1 MQQREIAGNRQLF
14 YDRFFRSLFIF
25 CAVFITLV
33 IVSIIVFLAKQGLST
48 FRDVSPLEFH
58 FSTRWLPPEHFGA
71 FTFIFGSLAVTGLAV
86 LIGGPLGLAGAIF
99 MSKVAPAWM
108 RSLMRPATDL
118 FVGIPSVV
126 YGWIGLTVFRPLIQ
140 HHVGGAG
147 FGLFLAGII
156 LAIMIL
162 PTVISVS
169 EDALRALPLRFE
181 MASYAL
187 GATRWQTIWRVLL
200 PAALPGL
207 VTAIILAMARAI
219 GETMA
224 VAMVIGNS
232 PLFPHSLFV
241 PTATLTTEIVLEMGN
256 TPFGS
261 TWNNA
266 LFYMAFTLLLVS
278 LLLIGIIRFV
288 VQRRTAYGQ
297 TDM

>member
-1 MQQREIAGNRQLF
+1 MSKRDGYAKRQWF
-14 YDRFFRSLFIF
+14 YDRFFRSLFVLSAAF
-25 CAVFITLV
+25 VTLV
-33 IVSIIVFLAKQGLST
+33 VVAIIIFLARQGLST
-48 FRDVSPLEFH
+48 FREVSPLVFH
-58 FSTRWLPPEHFGA
+58 FSTRWAPPEHFGA
-71 FTFIFGSLAVTGLAV
+71 LTFIFGSVAVTGLAV
-86 LIGGPLGLAGAIF
+86 LIGGPLGLAGAVF
-99 MSKVAPAWM
+99 MAKLAPAWA
-108 RSLMRPATDL
+108 RSIMRPATDL

-126 YGWIGLTVFRPLIQ
+126 YGWIGLSVFRPVIQ
-140 HHVGGAG
+140 EYAGGAG

-224 VAMVIGNS
+224 VSMLIGNS
-232 PLFPHSLFV
+232 PLFPRSLFV

-266 LFYMAFTLLLVS
+266 LFYMAFILLVIS
-278 LLLIGIIRFV
+278 LALIGIIRFV
-288 VQRRTAYGQ
+288 IQRRAVYGQ
-297 TDM
+297 DM